1 MKAPPR
7 ADQVRHPTSARGTGR
22 GVPAA
27 KPPHTTCTKAASS
40 AQHRGTRSLSGPANH
55 ESQNLPE
62 LQSRL
67 QAVEAEAKRVE
78 RRGDARLVTLLKQ
91 LQLAEEDGSDGGGDE
106 ELEAWRSSM
115 MAGT

>member
-1 MKAPPR
+1 
-7 ADQVRHPTSARGTGR
+7 
-22 GVPAA
+22 
-27 KPPHTTCTKAASS
+27 
-40 AQHRGTRSLSGPANH
+40 
-55 ESQNLPE
+55 
-62 LQSRL
+62 
-67 QAVEAEAKRVE
+67 VE